1 MGLVLVPAD
10 AEVDSVIFRL
20 RATDQDADF
29 PLVFEI
35 TATITPVV
43 RIDNLPCTLYNK
55 VCQAN
60 VILTKRLMP
69 GRLHD
74 FAVRVRDTKGDSNSM
89 QATISVTNATT
100 LRDKIFPHIPSLI
113 MVPEDTKPGKE
124 LDYLLVRAN
133 SWSGKPVYI
142 ELWQPKELFTIRQR
156 QTPTQTR
163 GIITLTGELDFET
176 QSMYTLTM
184 YATDPYTEQGKDT
197 RNIAGLSVVVI
208 VQDVQD
214 VPPIFTLAPPLT
226 RINNSVQPGDII
238 LRVHAEDGDK
248 GVPREIVYGL
258 VSEGN
263 PFTPFFNI
271 SETNGEITLAKPLE
285 ELTQIT
291 HVGAPVVL
299 TVVAEEIR
307 RSREEPPAQATVVD
321 VGFLLGE
328 PGNSPPY
335 FESDKLVPESY
346 VATIDENPEPGTVIN
361 FGEQYSARVKDE
373 DIGKAGVF
381 ALKLENNNNTFEINP
396 TVAER
401 NADFVITVRD
411 NTFID
416 YELYKVLSF
425 KIVAQEVGPATNL
438 SASVPATI
446 FLRDIN
452 DNPPIFDEQS
462 YEITLSE
469 NVTAG
474 SRVIQVHATDKDT
487 GVYGSIRYTG
497 ITGEGSQAFTMDSDT
512 GLITVAMG
520 SSLDR
525 EVAARLVLTVEAR
538 DENGNGNSGVV
549 PLIVNLLDVN
559 DNAPIFEKDVYE
571 FMLNSDLTNFTSP
584 ALIKAID
591 ADAEPP
597 NNVVRYELVYGNY
610 GKKFDL
616 NETSG
621 ELILLLPIT
630 KFRQKKQSAYEKFS
644 KKAKTKFVNS
654 QEEIRNDFLMVTR
667 NVNESTRINLGNLT
681 KEMSTEVIK
690 KRRKRA
696 DDDALYTLTARA
708 YDLGVPHLSS
718 TTKIRILSGI
728 AMEARIMMFVVPGEQ
743 PNSTKTAETLA
754 AITGGRVTVL
764 ETRPYI
770 QRNDTGSTG
779 ILTGGGKKSIIV
791 ARVEQTEPGTSLVDV
806 EKIREALAANGVGI
820 IAGNAIMNT
829 SIHID
834 NTNAPVDETP
844 RHTNVND
851 GQTTL
856 INNTI
861 AAVPSEEVTV
871 YKAENKLL
879 FWLLI
884 ILVLLILL
892 AIAALII
899 CCICPGC
906 PFYMAPRKRRVHSSE
921 TLVVRSN
928 GRPKRH
934 LHRQPAVATEVSW
947 NGRKQAWSA
956 DPTRRN
962 WQFNRRNV
970 KNCSLPGDVA
980 YISGQPND
988 VQMNL
993 EAQRLRDG
1001 HSYGHSRKSRINEQ
1015 ERMYME
1021 DVEDQKA
1028 RGYRTAEL
1036 DSLQRHEMERGSD
1049 LQHQAYRQRFVEAD
1063 MNEEPTVREQHF
1075 YREGNA
1081 EVLRLV
1087 TRGQV
1092 EDTTSHLHQPHH
1104 HRPTALI
1111 VDGKDIILQR
1121 FIEDQKSRHELSM
1134 QDIEAARSM
1143 ESHQRS
1149 KEVCQ
1154 QQQPEIILIPDRL
1167 DLGHRQHIEEIGPN
1181 VQRLVI
1187 DHGDYGSQKIEQ
1199 ESLRESQMRE
1209 TMRQEKQEA
1218 VASGAPIA
1226 ERPPVVT
1233 TDHVQANSSQYPF
1246 HDLELARQNA
1256 LLTRLLLE
1264 RENRRAGGG
1273 GVDSTSYLET
1283 QSLPGQVA
1291 IATQTDR
1298 TAATQTERQVKSRS
1312 DNDESDEESRHRKK
1326 LKSRKKYG
1334 DGDWKR
1340 SRTLWMKSPIEEEV
1354 SPCFDKRLSIL
1365 RKKVREVKEGRKISL
1380 EPDVLREISDSLDG
1394 NGSSYKGEE
1403 DETMRSYQKTERT
1416 SISYKILNEKE
1427 TGSQSSE
1434 EIRKERHEKSCE
1446 DVTDDQKMN
1455 VTESTSS
1462 PEIKVQ
1468 REKYVREKADDR
1480 SPKKEG
1486 KSKTQKKSDGVI
1498 KPSFRILEKEFTML
1512 TKKLSKLGDKKF
1524 QESTGSDSTS
1534 QEKSDSFAKE
1544 PKKDLDQKS
1553 AKKMDSSSSQKQAAE
1568 CTASSLKAEQK
1579 GKQKKESAIAK
1590 TKQKLKYQQSQ
1601 VMSTGSSE
1609 FDDALDKPKKFC
1621 GTRHETVKQKQ
1632 PISTQGHAK
1641 VKRQTHMER
1650 REPKKQMSEFRDEE
1664 VEKRKE
1670 GPSKETPKAEL
1681 KSERIG
1687 KMMIKAPKLGTIS
1700 RKQNIAE
1707 ETSTSTEERRGGRDA
1722 FAPRDFEKKSST
1734 EFSEGDSN
1742 GVQQRVVERFP
1753 KKIIEKFSDD
1763 FVEEPK
1769 KETVKQQ
1776 ATISTGEERDTTNV
1790 EKHKIV
1796 TEKELCIPDTIQV
1809 SKNGLKW
1816 IRDTFEEPV
1825 KCDDSTAHAKE
1836 ELIRGFTAIDTMAA
1850 TKKEELSETI
1860 VRDRQTDK
1868 TSPEKEPMESIKYS
1882 DTAEKKESTQ
1892 TDKLTSEAEKDIAE
1906 HIKDKLE
1913 DYKEEDKSLDE
1924 SKEQIEMIPVRE
1936 LEERKQDDK
1945 EDDKY
1950 EYLEQK
1956 MKKLSKDV
1964 GEESVV
1970 LKELKRAEVEYRAE
1984 GISTGREE
1992 AEKELEV
1999 EVDAL
2004 KEEERSDKV
2013 GTVQKIEEP
2022 IEKYIETEMPS
2033 NGQDSVRQD
2042 VADESK
2048 IRGKKDK
2055 TDKANGEEEKSV
2067 KHVDGSKL
2075 DHATIEEKEGP
2086 MQATSSDQEKKKID
2100 SDTIEVPREKETTS
2114 MNETYDRKVEENVFL
2129 DEQKKYDE
2137 DDTRIKPVDQI
2148 VESTFVDEDKE
2159 GISDKNEVMVK
2170 ATTEDDKAV
2179 EKASEDYK
2187 ITEKVT
2193 EDQKFD
2199 KKIMDDRK
2207 IFPEATMDQEVGR
2220 EINKDQKIDEQAR
2233 EIDQIT
2239 REETFGDP
2247 KIIEEA
2253 TKDQKMDKEITEG
2266 QKVDKETT
2274 KFTKMDT
2281 GMKEDDKILD
2291 KTSAD
2296 HKIIAVTGDKKT
2308 SKETTDLEIA
2318 ETVIPDDK
2326 IVIETTED
2334 RKIDEKA
2341 AEGYKI
2347 SKEAAM
2353 DKEMTKSTTTDY
2365 QIGKDTK
2372 DDDDIAG
2379 EPTADQKIDKET
2391 KDDDD
2396 IAGEPTADQKIDKE
2410 TKDDDDIARESTADQ
2425 KIGKETKDDN
2435 DIAGEPTADQKIGK
2449 EIKDDD
2455 DIAGEPIADQKIGKE
2470 TKDDDDIAGEPT
2482 ADQKIDK
2489 KTKDDDDVAGEP
2501 IADQKIGKETKDDD
2515 DIAGEPIADQ
2525 KLGKETRD
2533 DDDIAGEPIADQK
2546 IIETVEKQDTE
2557 ETKYYETVEKATEDF
2572 KITEPEATYHK
2583 LVEKTTE
2590 DHTSIGDLGILTET
2604 IVDFIGKEKASDGEK
2619 KISME
2624 IDKDKV
2630 SEKEAIFLDKEKV
2643 PGEQAGTTDL
2653 KSDDQQIDKEDVLNG
2668 KEKTVDI
2675 TPDNEN
2681 EKRKSSSPK
2690 EKETSAKKEVT
2701 KEPVTSDDHKISER
2715 DVSIDTKEETR
2726 VEDEK
2731 EIVKSEETKEQA
2743 SIIDDEEKEKYH
2755 DKEEKIIIETVKIDD
2770 HPIEEKEISK
2780 GMQKID
2786 DSEATEKESTET
2798 EETDDSQIP
2807 DEEIVPETS
2816 EIKQQI
2822 TIEKQD
2828 DTSTIQDYQIDKE
2841 VIPMKIPHDTTEEK
2855 DDSSK
2860 RSITEKQDSEITKD
2874 SIEMPTLIDSDMKE
2888 ESPMES
2894 SAVDDHTDKTVDVF
2908 DTLTNG
2914 KGSIIPSTEK
2924 EIATIEQSST
2934 NDRIIEKEVASL
2946 SFDNKEEKEKNG
2958 VQISNIS
2965 KSPTPQTD
2973 GESGTLVEPPV
2984 DDKQTKENAGKDKII
2999 DLSDDDKIISTSK
3012 DAAEKVE
3019 QINVL
3024 EEAKGEESDE
3034 KIKIDDSS
3042 RDEATKLVAEESV
3055 EKSEIGKPLKD
3066 ETASPAKER
3075 QDTAK
3080 ELFEKTHEVS
3090 KEPEKLSN
3098 NETADSKLARTTE
3111 KVEQLREPSGKVSS
3125 SFQEI
3130 ELVETSPQM
3139 YETTEKEKFAFDSTI
3154 RKASTDSGKI
3164 SESEEQLKSESEQTE
3179 LQEVEQF
3186 VEEQTFTA
3194 EEADIQ
3200 REAFPEEQSNMG
3212 FNVPTI
3218 VPNGESDKQD
3228 LTKPKMD
3235 KTLPLEEDIV
3245 QEERQE
3251 IPVEGKFIDVSL
3263 PLFTSI
3269 IDTVVDSED
3278 SDSSS
3283 DISRKTTLTTRPY
3296 QTPRHRAP
3304 QLSEKEISQTEEAT
3318 GLQDMEDEERVT
3330 ISIEEI
3336 ENEDVESSKEEQ
3348 MFVEFEDTSE
3358 TEEDK
3363 ETVLRERTMD
3373 IQTHFSP
3380 KKIITATDIE
3390 DMKKDEKTE
3399 SGCSLELTKESS
3411 ISTKLESGTKECDTK
3426 ADRQDEARDKECSTS
3441 TKHVKDTK
3449 IDSETRGYDRKPDRQ
3464 DEVREKESSTST
3476 QRVKDTELEHE
3487 MKDGDKKVDKP
3498 DEPSI
3503 ISKLAKTETFKV
3515 TDRRMKELEKKRVI
3529 QRRKKKSTSEESS
3542 EEKATHFHDV
3552 TSHSGYRT
3560 RRKLPEEQLKQKDSD
3575 QTKQSRKRDEESRR
3589 KQSLSKLKAE
3599 KDKKSSSS
3607 SEKYPTPPKTGE
3619 IDTSKTRPKYMAW
3632 YKKNREEMEKKRAEL
3647 MATDDEEQLPRWLR
3661 RSMKNQ
3667 KTEKEGKKLSSHKTA
3682 DTTPRT
3688 RRKVKP
3694 LVNVESEQLK
3704 AIVRQGR
3711 KLRRA
3716 EGGKNEDPPVQIF
3729 ATTPPSTSQDP
3740 KYHLLQHS
3748 EYKYEKISAPFYLH
3762 PPPVPHPSPQLSPEH
3777 FDIPPTMEQGCTGE
3791 DFDSGIAISLQGG
3804 NRLRHQQLLEKKS
3817 VFDIAYSEAA
3827 PSQLRS
3833 DSTTPPS

>member
-1 MGLVLVPAD
+1 
-10 AEVDSVIFRL
+10 
-20 RATDQDADF
+20 
-29 PLVFEI
+29 
-35 TATITPVV
+35 
-43 RIDNLPCTLYNK
+43 
-55 VCQAN
+55 
-60 VILTKRLMP
+60 
-69 GRLHD
+69 
-74 FAVRVRDTKGDSNSM
+74 
-89 QATISVTNATT
+89 
-100 LRDKIFPHIPSLI
+100 
-113 MVPEDTKPGKE
+113 
-124 LDYLLVRAN
+124 
-133 SWSGKPVYI
+133 
-142 ELWQPKELFTIRQR
+142 
-156 QTPTQTR
+156 
-163 GIITLTGELDFET
+163 
-176 QSMYTLTM
+176 
-184 YATDPYTEQGKDT
+184 
-197 RNIAGLSVVVI
+197 
-208 VQDVQD
+208 
-214 VPPIFTLAPPLT
+214 
-226 RINNSVQPGDII
+226 
-238 LRVHAEDGDK
+238 
-248 GVPREIVYGL
+248 
-258 VSEGN
+258 
-263 PFTPFFNI
+263 
-271 SETNGEITLAKPLE
+271 
-285 ELTQIT
+285 
-291 HVGAPVVL
+291 
-299 TVVAEEIR
+299 
-307 RSREEPPAQATVVD
+307 
-321 VGFLLGE
+321 
-328 PGNSPPY
+328 
-335 FESDKLVPESY
+335 
-346 VATIDENPEPGTVIN
+346 
-361 FGEQYSARVKDE
+361 
-373 DIGKAGVF
+373 
-381 ALKLENNNNTFEINP
+381 
-396 TVAER
+396 
-401 NADFVITVRD
+401 
-411 NTFID
+411 
-416 YELYKVLSF
+416 
-425 KIVAQEVGPATNL
+425 
-438 SASVPATI
+438 
-446 FLRDIN
+446 
-452 DNPPIFDEQS
+452 
-462 YEITLSE
+462 
-469 NVTAG
+469 
-474 SRVIQVHATDKDT
+474 
-487 GVYGSIRYTG
+487 
-497 ITGEGSQAFTMDSDT
+497 
-512 GLITVAMG
+512 
-520 SSLDR
+520 
-525 EVAARLVLTVEAR
+525 
-538 DENGNGNSGVV
+538 
-549 PLIVNLLDVN
+549 
-559 DNAPIFEKDVYE
+559 
-571 FMLNSDLTNFTSP
+571 
-584 ALIKAID
+584 
-591 ADAEPP
+591 
-597 NNVVRYELVYGNY
+597 
-610 GKKFDL
+610 
-616 NETSG
+616 
-621 ELILLLPIT
+621 
-630 KFRQKKQSAYEKFS
+630 
-644 KKAKTKFVNS
+644 
-654 QEEIRNDFLMVTR
+654 
-667 NVNESTRINLGNLT
+667 
-681 KEMSTEVIK
+681 
-690 KRRKRA
+690 
-696 DDDALYTLTARA
+696 
-708 YDLGVPHLSS
+708 
-718 TTKIRILSGI
+718 
-728 AMEARIMMFVVPGEQ
+728 
-743 PNSTKTAETLA
+743 
-754 AITGGRVTVL
+754 
-764 ETRPYI
+764 
-770 QRNDTGSTG
+770 
-779 ILTGGGKKSIIV
+779 
-791 ARVEQTEPGTSLVDV
+791 
-806 EKIREALAANGVGI
+806 
-820 IAGNAIMNT
+820 
-829 SIHID
+829 
-834 NTNAPVDETP
+834 
-844 RHTNVND
+844 
-851 GQTTL
+851 
-856 INNTI
+856 
-861 AAVPSEEVTV
+861 
-871 YKAENKLL
+871 
-879 FWLLI
+879 
-884 ILVLLILL
+884 
-892 AIAALII
+892 
-899 CCICPGC
+899 
-906 PFYMAPRKRRVHSSE
+906 
-921 TLVVRSN
+921 
-928 GRPKRH
+928 
-934 LHRQPAVATEVSW
+934 
-947 NGRKQAWSA
+947 
-956 DPTRRN
+956 
-962 WQFNRRNV
+962 
-970 KNCSLPGDVA
+970 
-980 YISGQPND
+980 
-988 VQMNL
+988 
-993 EAQRLRDG
+993 
-1001 HSYGHSRKSRINEQ
+1001 
-1015 ERMYME
+1015 
-1021 DVEDQKA
+1021 
-1028 RGYRTAEL
+1028 
-1036 DSLQRHEMERGSD
+1036 
-1049 LQHQAYRQRFVEAD
+1049 

-1075 YREGNA
+1075 FREGNA

-1187 DHGDYGSQKIEQ
+1187 DHGDYGSQKIDK

-1218 VASGAPIA
+1218 VASGVPIA
-1226 ERPPVVT
+1226 ERPPAVT
-1233 TDHVQANSSQYPF
+1233 TDHVQANSGQYPF

-1264 RENRRAGGG
+1264 RENRRAGAG

-1468 REKYVREKADDR
+1468 REKYVREKADGR

-1524 QESTGSDSTS
+1524 HESTGSDSTS

-1544 PKKDLDQKS
+1544 PKKDLDQKI
-1553 AKKMDSSSSQKQAAE
+1553 AKKMDSSSSQKQTAE

-1601 VMSTGSSE
+1601 VISTGSSE

-1621 GTRHETVKQKQ
+1621 GTRHESVKQKQ

-1707 ETSTSTEERRGGRDA
+1707 EISTSTEERRGGRDA
-1722 FAPRDFEKKSST
+1722 FTPRDFEKKSST
-1734 EFSEGDSN
+1734 DFSEGDSN

-1769 KETVKQQ
+1769 KEIVEQQ
-1776 ATISTGEERDTTNV
+1776 ATISMGEERDTTNV
-1790 EKHKIV
+1790 EKHKTD

-1809 SKNGLKW
+1809 SKNGMKW
-1816 IRDTFEEPV
+1816 IRDTFEEPA
-1825 KCDDSTAHAKE
+1825 KPEEHISAKKSIDDSTAHAKE
-1836 ELIRGFTAIDTMAA
+1836 ELITGFTAIDMMAA
-1850 TKKEELSETI
+1850 TKKEELSETT
-1860 VRDRQTDK
+1860 VRDQQTDK
-1868 TSPEKEPMESIKYS
+1868 TSSKKEPMESIKYG

-1892 TDKLTSEAEKDIAE
+1892 TDKSTSEAEKGIAE

-1924 SKEQIEMIPVRE
+1924 SKGQIEMKLLSE

-1964 GEESVV
+1964 GEESVA

-1984 GISTGREE
+1984 GISTGKEE

-2004 KEEERSDKV
+2004 KGEDRSDQI

-2022 IEKYIETEMPS
+2022 VEKYIRTEMPS
-2033 NGQDSVRQD
+2033 NGQDNVRQD

-2048 IRGKKDK
+2048 IRGKEDK
-2055 TDKANGEEEKSV
+2055 TDKTNGEKEKSV

-2075 DHATIEEKEGP
+2075 DHATIEEKEGSI
-2086 MQATSSDQEKKKID
+2086 QATSSDQEKKKIA
-2100 SDTIEVPREKETTS
+2100 SDTTEIPREKETTS
-2114 MNETYDRKVEENVFL
+2114 MIETYDRKAEENVFL

-2137 DDTRIKPVDQI
+2137 NVTRIKPIDQI
-2148 VESTFVDEDKE
+2148 IESTFVDEDKE

-2170 ATTEDDKAV
+2170 ATTEDGIAV

-2187 ITEKVT
+2187 ITDKVT

-2207 IFPEATMDQEVGR
+2207 IFPEATTDQEVDR
-2220 EINKDQKIDEQAR
+2220 EIDKDQKIDEQAR

-2239 REETFGDP
+2239 REETSGDP

-2253 TKDQKMDKEITEG
+2253 TKDKKMDKEVTEG

-2281 GMKEDDKILD
+2281 ETKEDDKILD
-2291 KTSAD
+2291 KTPAD
-2296 HKIIAVTGDKKT
+2296 HKIIGITGDKKT

-2318 ETVIPDDK
+2318 ETVNPDNK

-2347 SKEAAM
+2347 SKEPTM

-2365 QIGKDTK
+2365 KIGKETR
-2372 DDDDIAG
+2372 DDDNIGG
-2379 EPTADQKIDKET
+2379 EP
-2391 KDDDD
+2391 
-2396 IAGEPTADQKIDKE
+2396 
-2410 TKDDDDIARESTADQ
+2410 TADQ
-2425 KIGKETKDDN
+2425 KIGKETKDDDDN
-2435 DIAGEPTADQKIGK
+2435 IGGKPT
-2449 EIKDDD
+2449 
-2455 DIAGEPIADQKIGKE
+2455 ADQKIGKE

-2482 ADQKIDK
+2482 TDQKIGKETKDNDDIARKPTADQKIGKEIKDNDDIAREPTANQK
-2489 KTKDDDDVAGEP
+2489 IGKETKDDDDIAREPTADQKIGKETKDDDDNICGEP
-2501 IADQKIGKETKDDD
+2501 TADQKIGKETKDDD
-2515 DIAGEPIADQ
+2515 DIAGEPI
-2525 KLGKETRD
+2525 T
-2533 DDDIAGEPIADQK
+2533 DQK
-2546 IIETVEKQDTE
+2546 IIETVEKQDTVKK
-2557 ETKYYETVEKATEDF
+2557 ETKHYETVEKATEGF

-2583 LVEKTTE
+2583 MVEKTTE
-2590 DHTSIGDLGILTET
+2590 DHTSVGDLGILTEA
-2604 IVDFIGKEKASDGEK
+2604 IVDFIGKEKTSDEEK

-2630 SEKEAIFLDKEKV
+2630 SEKEAIFLDKGKV

-2653 KSDDQQIDKEDVLNG
+2653 KSDDQQIDKEVILNG
-2668 KEKTVDI
+2668 KEEIVHI
-2675 TPDNEN
+2675 TSDNEN

-2690 EKETSAKKEVT
+2690 EKETCAKKDVT

-2715 DVSIDTKEETR
+2715 DVSIDTKEETL
-2726 VEDEK
+2726 VEEEK
-2731 EIVKSEETKEQA
+2731 ETVKSEETKEQA
-2743 SIIDDEEKEKYH
+2743 SIIDDKEKEKYH
-2755 DKEEKIIIETVKIDD
+2755 DKEEKITIDTVKIDD
-2770 HPIEEKEISK
+2770 HPVEEKEIDK

-2786 DSEATEKESTET
+2786 DSKASEKESTET

-2807 DEEIVPETS
+2807 VEGIVPETS
-2816 EIKQQI
+2816 EVKQQI
-2822 TIEKQD
+2822 TIEKKD

-2841 VIPMKIPHDTTEEK
+2841 VIPMKIPDDTTEEK
-2855 DDSSK
+2855 DDSLK
-2860 RSITEKQDSEITKD
+2860 RTITEKEDSETTKD
-2874 SIEMPTLIDSDMKE
+2874 STEVPTSIDGDMKK
-2888 ESPMES
+2888 ESPMET
-2894 SAVDDHTDKTVDVF
+2894 SAVDDPTDKTDGVF

-2914 KGSIIPSTEK
+2914 KGSVIPSSEK

-2946 SFDNKEEKEKNG
+2946 SFDNREEKEKNEA
-2958 VQISNIS
+2958 QISSIS
-2965 KSPTPQTD
+2965 KSPTPRID
-2973 GESGTLVEPPV
+2973 GESGALVEPPV
-2984 DDKQTKENAGKDKII
+2984 DDKQTKEDVGKDKII

-3012 DAAEKVE
+3012 DAAKKVE

-3024 EEAKGEESDE
+3024 EEAREEESDE

-3055 EKSEIGKPLKD
+3055 EKSEISKPLKD
-3066 ETASPAKER
+3066 KPATPAKEK

-3090 KEPEKLSN
+3090 KEPEELPD

-3111 KVEQLREPSGKVSS
+3111 KVEQLHEPSGKVSS

-3200 REAFPEEQSNMG
+3200 REAFPEEQSNMR

-3235 KTLPLEEDIV
+3235 KTLPLEEDIG

-3251 IPVEGKFIDVSL
+3251 VPVEGKFIDVSL

-3318 GLQDMEDEERVT
+3318 ELQNMEDEKRVT

-3336 ENEDVESSKEEQ
+3336 EDEDVESSKEDK

-3380 KKIITATDIE
+3380 KKIITATDTE
-3390 DMKKDEKTE
+3390 DMKKDEQTE
-3399 SGCSLELTKESS
+3399 SGCSLELDKESS
-3411 ISTKLESGTKECDTK
+3411 ISRKLETGTKECDTK
-3426 ADRQDEARDKECSTS
+3426 AEKQDKARDKEYSTS

-3449 IDSETRGYDRKPDRQ
+3449 IDSDYDRKPDRQ

-3487 MKDGDKKVDKP
+3487 MKEGDEKVDKP
-3498 DEPSI
+3498 DEPSL

-3529 QRRKKKSTSEESS
+3529 QRGKKKSSSEESS

-3552 TSHSGYRT
+3552 TSHGGYRT

-3667 KTEKEGKKLSSHKTA
+3667 KAEKEGKKLSSHKTA

-3729 ATTPPSTSQDP
+3729 AATPPSVSQDP

-3762 PPPVPHPSPQLSPEH
+3762 PPPAPHPSPQLSPQH
-3777 FDIPPTMEQGCTGE
+3777 FDIPPTMEQACTGE